1 MAPRN
6 SSPRTRAIKKYNAS
20 RPKKTSSSRS
30 RPKGRGIKE
39 AAAARRRRNTST
51 RTRSTSTRSP
61 GRELAAKN
69 TAKRAGKKAVAAAKS
84 KRVNA
89 TSPSKRRGY
98 DNARI
103 RGAQAAKRRGP
114 DKPKKDTR
122 TRGGQSSDKYGND
135 QVAFQR
141 FINMTP
147 AQQRYVMNSAAA
159 RTRRKAR

>member
-1 MAPRN
+1 MAPRKRN

-20 RPKKTSSSRS
+20 RPKKT
-30 RPKGRGIKE
+30 
-39 AAAARRRRNTST
+39 
-51 RTRSTSTRSP
+51 RSP

-69 TAKRAGKKAVAAAKS
+69 AAKRAGKKAVAAAKS

-122 TRGGQSSDKYGND
+122 TRGGQGSNRSGND
-135 QVAFQR
+135 QAAFQR
-141 FINMTP
+141 FVNMTP
-147 AQQRYVMNSAAA
+147 EEQRYVMRQYARANS
-159 RTRRKAR
+159 RRPS

>member
-1 MAPRN
+1 MAPRKRN

-20 RPKKTSSSRS
+20 RPKKT
-30 RPKGRGIKE
+30 
-39 AAAARRRRNTST
+39 
-51 RTRSTSTRSP
+51 RSP

-69 TAKRAGKKAVAAAKS
+69 AAKRAGKKAVAAAKS

-122 TRGGQSSDKYGND
+122 TRGGQGSQRSGMD
-135 QVAFQR
+135 QVAFQK
-141 FINMTP
+141 FVNMTP
-147 AQQRYVMNSAAA
+147 AQQRYVVSQAK
-159 RTRRKAR
+159 KARVNKPRGKSG